1 MTPRRPALAAITLAG
16 VLVASACSTGGG
28 TTGGSASDPMTSSG
42 TSSASAS
49 AAPSTSSVPANT
61 VVHRVSITG
70 NQVTPSP
77 GNLDVP
83 LGKTL
88 RLIVTSDHDDQL
100 HAHGFNV
107 EVNLKAGQPTTLD
120 LKATTPGV
128 YEIETHHPPLTLL
141 HVVVR

>member
-49 AAPSTSSVPANT
+49 AAPSTSSVPANR
-61 VVHRVSITG
+61 VVDRVSITG